1 MSVDIKTRI
10 MYACLEILYY
20 MISGSK
26 VRIHF
31 EPAQKWSECV
41 TKVRNVGGLRECEAR
56 NNPDI
61 GF

>member
-1 MSVDIKTRI
+1 
-10 MYACLEILYY
+10 

-26 VRIHF
+26 VQIRF
-31 EPAQKWSECV
+31 ELARKCV
-41 TKVRNVGGLRECEAR
+41 SDFMTHPTCATKVRNVGGLWECEAR